1 MNEPTLSVVMPNYN
15 HDRFLRQAI
24 KEILSQSFSP
34 YEIIIIDDGST
45 DDSVKVIESIVR
57 ENQNANIKFLRN
69 DQNQG
74 VIYSVNRGL
83 REASGQYIVFPSA
96 DDTVFPGFFEDSMR
110 LLAKYPHAGSCSAI
124 VDIIYADGNSIQMP
138 LKNPSAIECYLTP
151 LECLRLLRQGEYDNW
166 AGGNSCI
173 YRVDAVRECGGHLPE
188 LEFICDIFLGMLVT
202 LKYGTCFIPKQLAG
216 FRLMAGG
223 YSANFHSASSLDTAL
238 KIYSYAANLMK
249 TTYVDLFPV
258 DYAAS
263 WEKRMR
269 YRAKLSAIKQL
280 YGRQTNM
287 IEDII
292 SQKKL
297 VDKFF
302 FLCMKLCMYM
312 QFIVLIFYYFLRI
325 GPDLR
330 IVLRRGLLIKLRYLK
345 GLFRLRH

>member
-15 HDRFLRQAI
+15 HARFLRQAI
-24 KEILSQSFSP
+24 KEIISQSFFP

-57 ENQNANIKFLRN
+57 ENPNANIKFLRN
-69 DQNQG
+69 DKNQG

-110 LLAKYPHAGSCSAI
+110 LLAKYPHAGLCSSV
-124 VDIIYADGNSIQMP
+124 VDIIYANGNIIQMP
-138 LKNPSAIECYLTP
+138 LNNPSTIECYLTP
-151 LECLRLLRQGEYDNW
+151 LECLRLLRQCDSW
-166 AGGNSCI
+166 MISNSCI
-173 YRVDAVRECGGHLPE
+173 YRRDAVLECGGFLPE
-188 LEFICDIFLGMLVT
+188 LGAVCDIFLGMLIA

-223 YSANFHSASSLDTAL
+223 YSANFQSASALDIAL
-238 KIYSYAANLMK
+238 KKYSYTADLMK
-249 TTYVDLFPV
+249 TTYADLFPV
-258 DYAAS
+258 EYADS
-263 WEKRMR
+263 WERRMR
-269 YRAKLSAIKQL
+269 YCAKLSAIKQL
-280 YGRQTNM
+280 YKRQINM
-287 IEDII
+287 IEDVI

-302 FLCMKLCMYM
+302 FLCMKLCMRM
-312 QFIVLIFYYFLRI
+312 QFMVLIFYYLLRI

-330 IVLRRGLLIKLRYLK
+330 IVLHRSLLIKLRYLK